1 MTTLEILQGAKAA
14 TRALSLLSTDEKNA
28 ALLAMADALVAD
40 TDAILAANVEDID
53 GVKDTMNDVMI
64 DRLRLTR
71 ERIASMADGIR
82 DVVKLPDPVGKI
94 TENFTRP
101 NGINVSKMR
110 VPMGVVAIIY
120 ESRPNVVTV
129 GGGLGVEASVVGS
142 WIGEVSAGA
151 VHRGR

>member
-1 MTTLEILQGAKAA
+1 MTTLEILQGAKSA

-28 ALLAMADALVAD
+28 ALLAMAEALVAD
-40 TDAILAANVEDID
+40 TDVILAANAEDID

-120 ESRPNVVTV
+120 ESRPNVTSDAAA
-129 GGGLGVEASVVGS
+129 LALK
-142 WIGEVSAGA
+142 A
-151 VHRGR
+151 VNHQ